1 MWSKQNIVMGDETNE
16 SWKWTE
22 CIHECEHSNVRTIF
36 THDELLSSTID
47 IYAMRWITFM
57 IYLTCYTIRYE
68 WITILETWSFYI
80 ISLTSSRK
88 PYQISSSF
96 RKIWHFWEC
105 YYSHA
110 QAHEPEFCL
119 PSTRKLRKNGLSCM
133 SFDSKRFKLFEIR
146 FNFQILN

>member
-57 IYLTCYTIRYE
+57 IYLTCYTFFFFQWQKRLCSMLCGLAPSGRK
-68 WITILETWSFYI
+68 TK
-80 ISLTSSRK
+80 TSSTPAAK
-88 PYQISSSF
+88 NTVII
-96 RKIWHFWEC
+96 IW
-105 YYSHA
+105 
-110 QAHEPEFCL
+110 AHL
-119 PSTRKLRKNGLSCM
+119 GLWYEQHYG
-133 SFDSKRFKLFEIR
+133 RFLYLGTPIR
-146 FNFQILN
+146 TFLILAGGLWMCTY